1 MVTDNDRAYAIR
13 EIRKDEV
20 ELLKD
25 FLYEAIFIPEGVTPP
40 PRSILDQPELRVYID
55 DFGSR
60 KWDHCLVA
68 DCNGKVVGAVWTRI
82 MDDYGHVDDD
92 TPSLAISLYEEYR
105 GKGIGTQM
113 MAKMLGL
120 LKKQGFKR
128 ASLAVQKANYA
139 VKIYERVGF
148 QTVDENEQEY
158 IMVCEL

>member
-1 MVTDNDRAYAIR
+1 M
-13 EIRKDEV
+13 
-20 ELLKD
+20 
-25 FLYEAIFIPEGVTPP
+25 
-40 PRSILDQPELRVYID
+40 
-55 DFGSR
+55 
-60 KWDHCLVA
+60 A
-68 DCNGKVVGAVWTRI
+68 DCGGKVVGAVWTRI

-113 MAKMLGL
+113 MRKMLAL

-128 ASLAVQKANYA
+128 VSLAVQKANYA
-139 VKIYERVGF
+139 VKIYERIGF

>member
-60 KWDHCLVA
+60 KGDHCLVA

-113 MAKMLGL
+113 MAKNAGVAEKAGL
-120 LKKQGFKR
+120 
-128 ASLAVQKANYA
+128 
-139 VKIYERVGF
+139 
-148 QTVDENEQEY
+148 
-158 IMVCEL
+158 

>member
-25 FLYEAIFIPEGVTPP
+25 FLYEAFFIPEGVTPP

-60 KWDHCLVA
+60 KGDHCLVA

-105 GKGIGTQM
+105 GKSIGTQM
-113 MAKMLGL
+113 MVKMLEL
-120 LKKQGFKR
+120 LKKQGFRR

-139 VKIYERVGF
+139 VKMYWRVGF

>member
-1 MVTDNDRAYAIR
+1 MVTDNDRAYVIR
-13 EIRKDEV
+13 EIRKDEFV
-20 ELLKD
+20 LLKD

-60 KWDHCLVA
+60 KGDHCLVA

-113 MAKMLGL
+113 MAKMLEL

>member
-60 KWDHCLVA
+60 KGDHCLVA

-105 GKGIGTQM
+105 GKGIGTQI

-128 ASLAVQKANYA
+128 ASLAVLKANYA
-139 VKIYERVGF
+139 VKIYERVAF
-148 QTVDENEQEY
+148 QPVDENDQEY

>member
-1 MVTDNDRAYAIR
+1 MVTDNDRAYTIR

-60 KWDHCLVA
+60 KGDHCLVA

-92 TPSLAISLYEEYR
+92 TPSFAISLYKE
-105 GKGIGTQM
+105 
-113 MAKMLGL
+113 
-120 LKKQGFKR
+120 
-128 ASLAVQKANYA
+128 
-139 VKIYERVGF
+139 
-148 QTVDENEQEY
+148 
-158 IMVCEL
+158 